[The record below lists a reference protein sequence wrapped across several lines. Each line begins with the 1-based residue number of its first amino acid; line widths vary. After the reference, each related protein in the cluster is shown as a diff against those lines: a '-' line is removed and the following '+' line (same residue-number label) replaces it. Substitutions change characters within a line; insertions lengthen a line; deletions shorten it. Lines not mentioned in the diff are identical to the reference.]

1 MRKHATPIQPPAADL
16 RFLSDGEHYE
26 EVVERMRSVKKTL
39 WVGTADIKDL
49 YVKAGRS
56 SRPLLGLFSDLTA
69 AGVEIRLIHAKEPGA
84 VFREEFDRYPLLR
97 RMERVLCPRVHFK
110 IVIFDLKA
118 AYVGSANL
126 TGAGLGMKGAG
137 TRNFE
142 AGVFGTR
149 RDFVDAAVR
158 EFDAV
163 WMGRHCQSCRRR
175 AFCGDPILSIMH
187 EKIFDNITP

>member
-39 WVGTADIKDL
+39 WVGTA
-49 YVKAGRS
+49 
-56 SRPLLGLFSDLTA
+56 
-69 AGVEIRLIHAKEPGA
+69 
-84 VFREEFDRYPLLR
+84 
-97 RMERVLCPRVHFK
+97 
-110 IVIFDLKA
+110 
-118 AYVGSANL
+118 
-126 TGAGLGMKGAG
+126 
-137 TRNFE
+137 
-142 AGVFGTR
+142 
-149 RDFVDAAVR
+149 VR

-175 AFCGDPILSIMH
+175 AFCNAPILSIMH